1 MNNSR
6 ILPVFAVNLKSRTDR
21 HQHIRQVFSGR
32 PEFELTIVQAE
43 EHTTGAIGLWN
54 TIVKL
59 ISKVEQAG
67 YEYIILCEDDHQF
80 TEDYSP
86 AALFDRIDEAIAHD
100 ADVLLGGPSW
110 FSGALQVS
118 PDLFWVDRFAGL
130 QFTVLFR
137 KFFPRILRADFRR
150 GDAADYKIADLSEN
164 KYFIYPSIS
173 TQIEFGYSDATP
185 TNNDPGR
192 VDKLFDV
199 SRKCAKTLVNVR
211 DYYSKMGRPATGDE
225 EETFENIS
233 IPAYIIHQPGRAD
246 RLGHITGE
254 FSGKKEFDTRIIEA
268 SPHPNL
274 AVSLFSSI
282 KRIAGLAIAND
293 DDVIAIC
300 EDDHQFT
307 AEYSRHSF
315 FQSIIEA
322 SNAGAEMISGGVG
335 RIDQLFPVSQ
345 RFFWTSA
352 VWHLQ
357 FVVLF
362 KNVFQKI
369 LDEPIE
375 GIAEGKDIFMQLTSH
390 KMLLD
395 PFISTK
401 KDFGDPLYNVQTD
414 QRSIT
419 EQFSRSIVRLDTIRK
434 KADHLQMVG

>member
-1 MNNSR
+1 MNSTR

-21 HQHIRQVFSGR
+21 NQHIRQVFSGR
-32 PEFELTIVQAE
+32 PEFELTVVEAE
-43 EHTTGAIGLWN
+43 QHPIGAMGLWN
-54 TIVKL
+54 TIL
-59 ISKVEQAG
+59 KVIASAGQAG
-67 YEYIILCEDDHQF
+67 HELIVLCEDDHQF

-86 AALFDRIDEAIAHD
+86 AVLFDRIDEAIGCD

-110 FSGALQVS
+110 FSGALQTS
-118 PDLFWVDRFAGL
+118 PGLFWVDRFAGL
-130 QFTVLFR
+130 QFTVIFR
-137 KFFPRILRADFRR
+137 KFFPAILRAGF
-150 GDAADYKIADLSEN
+150 GPKDAADYKIAAISDN

-192 VDKLFDV
+192 VDRLFDV
-199 SRKCAKTLVNVR
+199 SRKCAKTLVRVR
-211 DYYSKMGRPATGDE
+211 DYYSTLELPAADVETG
-225 EETFENIS
+225 TFENIS
-233 IPAYIIHQPGRAD
+233 IPTYIIHQPGRTD
-246 RLGHITGE
+246 RLGHITAE
-254 FSGKKEFDTRIIEA
+254 FSRKPEFDIKLFEA
-268 SPHPNL
+268 CPHPNM

-282 KRIAGLAIAND
+282 QRIAELAIAGD

-307 AEYSRHSF
+307 PHYSRSSF
-315 FQSIIEA
+315 FQSIVEA

-335 RIDQLFPVSQ
+335 RIDQLFPVSR

-352 VWHLQ
+352 VWHIQ

-362 KNVFQKI
+362 KSIFRKI
-369 LDEPIE
+369 LDEPLD

-390 KMLLD
+390 KMLLA

-414 QRSIT
+414 QRPIT
-419 EQFSRSIVRLDTIRK
+419 EQFRHSIERLDAIRK
-434 KADHLQMVG
+434 KADNLLTV